1 MDQISTRLHLDKHVM
16 EMGIMS
22 HLMVE
27 SICVIVV
34 LMLQIILMQVGL
46 SLIQAT
52 VITVGGGEEIINII
66 LLIILTRISNSF
78 RH

>member
-1 MDQISTRLHLDKHVM
+1 MDQISTRLHLGKHVM

-22 HLMVE
+22 HLMVK

-46 SLIQAT
+46 SLIQITA
-52 VITVGGGEEIINII
+52 ITVGGDEEIIDII
-66 LLIILTRISNSF
+66 LLIILMRISNSF